1 VRKILG
7 EIQKA
12 TNSAVIVTEEGSK
25 RVETG
30 VELANSAGVN
40 IHQLS
45 EAIEESARMA
55 KQIAASAKQ
64 QSIGMEQVSIAM
76 SNINK
81 ASGENVKSIKQTE
94 QVSRS
99 LGALTGQIN
108 KLIEEFS
115 K

>member
-1 VRKILG
+1 
-7 EIQKA
+7 
-12 TNSAVIVTEEGSK
+12 
-25 RVETG
+25 
-30 VELANSAGVN
+30 
-40 IHQLS
+40 
-45 EAIEESARMA
+45 MA

-76 SNINK
+76 GNINK

-99 LGALTGQIN
+99 LGTLTGQIN